1 MLNYNKSSYDYSLFQ
16 TMDWQEVLTNTVF
29 LEQSCLLI
37 LHCAQKCFSVFDKY
51 DENGEGILTSCG
63 NIAIL
68 AIVLTK
74 TSGKERTCRM
84 TNSVEFRHI
93 SKYFPG
99 VKALDDINFLATSG
113 QVYAFLGENGAGKS
127 TLLKILNGD
136 YQPDFGEYL
145 INGRPIHFAT
155 PKEAIAHGVSVI
167 YQERQVLLDMTVAEN
182 VFLGDWPRK
191 KSGMVDFESM
201 KRRTAEIAAR
211 FGLDISPE
219 TKVGA
224 LSIAHQQMV
233 EIMKAIN
240 RDSNIIAFDEP
251 TASLSDSEI
260 EVLFQII
267 RQLREAGKV
276 IFYVSHRMNEIAQV
290 AQKVIIFKD
299 GRLVDIVDQATT
311 SGDEMIRLMVG
322 RSLGDIFNALPRS
335 KARGAPLVEVKGL
348 STPYVSDVSFTA
360 YRGEI
365 LGFAGLVGAGRT
377 EVMRAL
383 FGLDPIYAGSIT
395 VEGTSVRP
403 RSPAQAQQLGF
414 AMVPED
420 RKMQGILP
428 NISVRGNITVSML
441 KTLLSK
447 VGFLMES
454 REEEIAQRE
463 IRDLNIK
470 TPNSDKLISQLSG
483 GNQQKVILARWLET
497 HPKLLILDEP
507 TKGIDVGAKAEFYRI
522 IAECAQQGMAV
533 IVISSELPEVIGLS
547 DRILVMREGR
557 INGEVQRG
565 DFSEETILKYAMTNV
580 SG

>member
-1 MLNYNKSSYDYSLFQ
+1 ML
-16 TMDWQEVLTNTVF
+16 
-29 LEQSCLLI
+29 
-37 LHCAQKCFSVFDKY
+37 H
-51 DENGEGILTSCG
+51 
-63 NIAIL
+63 
-68 AIVLTK
+68 
-74 TSGKERTCRM
+74 
-84 TNSVEFRHI
+84 SVEFRHI
-93 SKYFPG
+93 SKFFPG
-99 VKALDDINFLATSG
+99 VKALDDISFLAESG

-136 YQPDFGEYL
+136 YQPDAGEYL
-145 INGRPIHFAT
+145 INGQAIHFST

-182 VFLGDWPRK
+182 IFLGDWPK
-191 KSGMVDFESM
+191 KMGGIVDAELM
-201 KRRTAEIAAR
+201 RRRAAEIAAR
-211 FGLDISPE
+211 FGLDISPD
-219 TKVGA
+219 TKVGT

-233 EIMKAIN
+233 EIMKAVN
-240 RDSNIIAFDEP
+240 RNSNIIAFDEP

-260 EVLFQII
+260 DILFQII
-267 RQLREAGKV
+267 RQLKEEGKV

-299 GRLVDIVDQATT
+299 GRLVDVVDQATT
-311 SGDEMIRLMVG
+311 SEDEMIRLMVG
-322 RSLGDIFNALPRS
+322 RSLGDIFNELPRS
-335 KARGAPLVEVKGL
+335 ASRGEPLVEVKDL
-348 STPYVSDVSFTA
+348 TTPYVSGISFTA
-360 YRGEI
+360 YRGEV

-383 FGLDPIYAGSIT
+383 FGLDPVYGGTIT
-395 VEGTSVRP
+395 VEGKAVQP
-403 RSPAQAQQLGF
+403 RSPAQAQALGF

-428 NISVRGNITVSML
+428 NISVRGNITISML
-441 KTLLSK
+441 KSLLNK
-447 VGFLMES
+447 WGFLMES
-454 REEEIAQRE
+454 KEEEIAQRE
-463 IRDLNIK
+463 IRELNIK

-522 IAECAQQGMAV
+522 IAECARRGMAV

-557 INGEVQRG
+557 ISGEVMRSG
-565 DFSEETILKYAMTNV
+565 FSEETILKYAMTDI
-580 SG
+580 SK

>member
-1 MLNYNKSSYDYSLFQ
+1 ML
-16 TMDWQEVLTNTVF
+16 
-29 LEQSCLLI
+29 
-37 LHCAQKCFSVFDKY
+37 H
-51 DENGEGILTSCG
+51 
-63 NIAIL
+63 
-68 AIVLTK
+68 
-74 TSGKERTCRM
+74 
-84 TNSVEFRHI
+84 SVEFRHI
-93 SKYFPG
+93 SKFFPG
-99 VKALDDINFLATSG
+99 VKALDDISFLAESG

-136 YQPDFGEYL
+136 YQPDAGEYL
-145 INGRPIHFAT
+145 INGQAIHFST

-182 VFLGDWPRK
+182 IFLGDWPK
-191 KSGMVDFESM
+191 KMGGMVDAELM
-201 KRRTAEIAAR
+201 RRRAAEIAAR
-211 FGLDISPE
+211 FGLDISPD
-219 TKVGA
+219 TKVGP

-233 EIMKAIN
+233 EIMKAVN
-240 RDSNIIAFDEP
+240 RNSNIIAFDEP

-260 EVLFQII
+260 DILFQII
-267 RQLREAGKV
+267 RQLKEEGKV

-299 GRLVDIVDQATT
+299 GQLVDVVDQATT
-311 SGDEMIRLMVG
+311 SEDEMIRLMVG
-322 RSLGDIFNALPRS
+322 RSLGDIFNELPRS
-335 KARGAPLVEVKGL
+335 ASRGEPLVEVKDL
-348 STPYVSDVSFTA
+348 TTPYVSGISFTA
-360 YRGEI
+360 YRGEV

-383 FGLDPIYAGSIT
+383 FGLDPVYGGTIT
-395 VEGTSVRP
+395 VEGKAVQP
-403 RSPAQAQQLGF
+403 RSPAQAQALGF

-428 NISVRGNITVSML
+428 NISVRGNITISML
-441 KTLLSK
+441 KSLLNK
-447 VGFLMES
+447 WGFLMES
-454 REEEIAQRE
+454 KEEEIAQRE
-463 IRDLNIK
+463 IRELNIK

-522 IAECAQQGMAV
+522 IAECARRGMAV

-557 INGEVQRG
+557 ISGEVMRSG
-565 DFSEETILKYAMTNV
+565 FSEETILKYAMTDI
-580 SG
+580 SK